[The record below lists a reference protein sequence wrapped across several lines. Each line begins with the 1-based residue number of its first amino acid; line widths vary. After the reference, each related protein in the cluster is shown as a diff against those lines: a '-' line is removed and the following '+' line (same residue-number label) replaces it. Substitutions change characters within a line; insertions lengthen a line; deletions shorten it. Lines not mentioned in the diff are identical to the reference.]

1 MNINK
6 NSNVYLLSLSHN
18 ERGTLVVC
26 VSIHVE
32 DKDKPR
38 LMYVKELNQLIKKVF
53 ETDVCPV
60 NYIAEICYY

>member
-6 NSNVYLLSLSHN
+6 NNNVYLLSLSHN

-26 VSIHVE
+26 VSMHVE

-38 LMYVKELNQLIKKVF
+38 LM
-53 ETDVCPV
+53 VCERTESADQKSV
-60 NYIAEICYY
+60 